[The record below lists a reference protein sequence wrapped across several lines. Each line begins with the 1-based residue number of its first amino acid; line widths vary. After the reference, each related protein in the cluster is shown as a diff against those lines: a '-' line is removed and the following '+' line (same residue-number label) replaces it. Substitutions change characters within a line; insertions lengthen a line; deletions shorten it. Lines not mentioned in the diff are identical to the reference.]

1 MADLPTKQT
10 ALTFQ
15 EDGTLGISHDAPV
28 PELKP
33 DMIIVKTAAVSVNP
47 VDTKMES
54 GFAKPGCIG
63 GCDFAGTVVAVGSAV
78 RRPVSIGDRVTGAVM
93 GSDPHDPSSGS
104 FATYVS
110 APADITLTLPAA
122 VPWTVG
128 TSLSTVW
135 FTVGQALFHHLL
147 AADLPAVKP
156 STPYAGDKAAPT
168 VLVYG
173 GSTSVGT
180 AAIQLLKLAG
190 LRPIATCS
198 PRNFDLVK
206 SYGAD
211 EVYDYKSPTCAE
223 DIKKATKN
231 NLRYALDC
239 ITTKDSIALCYAALG
254 RAGGRYTA
262 LDPFWEAT
270 AATRKTVKPN
280 WTLGIT
286 MLGKDIAWP
295 PPYGRA
301 GSEEAR
307 SFGAG
312 WAGELQALL
321 EAGKIRP
328 HPLRAKEGAGW
339 EDVLG
344 GLTEV
349 KEGKVSGEKL
359 VFAF

>member
-1 MADLPTKQT
+1 MADLPAKQT

-15 EDGTLGISHDAPV
+15 DDGTLGISHDAPV
-28 PELKP
+28 AELKP

-54 GFAKPGCIG
+54 GFAKAGSIG
-63 GCDFAGTVVAVGSAV
+63 GCDFAGTVVAVGAAV
-78 RRPVSIGDRVTGAVM
+78 RRPVKVGDRVTGAVM
-93 GSDPHDPSSGS
+93 GSDPNDPSSGS

-110 APADITLTLPAA
+110 APADITLTLPES
-122 VPWTVG
+122 VPWAVG

-147 AADLPAVKP
+147 PDLAVTP
-156 STPYAGDKAAPT
+156 SSPYAGDKPIA

-190 LRPIATCS
+190 LRPVTTCS

-206 SYGAD
+206 SYGA
-211 EVYDYKSPTCAE
+211 EEAYDYRSPTCAA
-223 DIKKATKN
+223 DIKAATKS
-231 NLRYALDC
+231 NLKYALDC
-239 ITTKDSIALCYAALG
+239 ITTKDSIAICYAALG

-262 LDPFWEAT
+262 LDPYWEAT
-270 AATRKTVKPN
+270 AATRKTVKAN

-295 PPYGRA
+295 APYGRP
-301 GSEEAR
+301 GSEDAR
-307 SFGAG
+307 AFGAK

-321 EAGKIRP
+321 ESGKMRP
-328 HPLRAKEGAGW
+328 HPLRAKEGASW
-339 EDVLG
+339 EDVLA
-344 GLTEV
+344 GLKEV

-359 VFAF
+359 VFVF